1 VRTFF
6 VFEEMKKVLKI
17 NQHRVSVTTQFDN
30 GLCAVA
36 APRSRKEIEHVA
48 RQSKDACGYF

>member
-1 VRTFF
+1 MR
-6 VFEEMKKVLKI
+6 KVLKI
-17 NQHRVSVTTQFDN
+17 KQQRGSVLTQFDN

>member
-1 VRTFF
+1 
-6 VFEEMKKVLKI
+6 MKNVLQIK
-17 NQHRVSVTTQFDN
+17 QQSGSVLAQFDN

-48 RQSKDACGYF
+48 RQSKDACGYFE